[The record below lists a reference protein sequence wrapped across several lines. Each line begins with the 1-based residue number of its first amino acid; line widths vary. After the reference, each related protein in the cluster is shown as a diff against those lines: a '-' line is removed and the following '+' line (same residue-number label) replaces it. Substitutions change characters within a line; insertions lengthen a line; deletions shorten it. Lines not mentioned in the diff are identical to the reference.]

1 MSDDFKMHMYGFVVT
16 WLPVV
21 WVFAVGACVGSLVNV
36 LVYRL
41 PKGLP
46 VIVPSSRCPKC
57 DTKLTFREN
66 IPILGWLMLRG
77 KCRFC
82 KMPIS
87 PEYPIVETI
96 VAVLFAATYLLWYVA
111 IPNQTWL
118 GVEWGAVKPE
128 WAKNGVMETWPAF
141 AVLLILLGSLVAMTI
156 VDLKT
161 YTIPLVLTWVPVGVA
176 LILHPVNTLLVDEFG
191 LGYSAG
197 TLGNWIIA
205 IPEPGGWWWVGAS
218 GGAVIGLVI
227 ANVLVSTGAIG
238 RSFAD
243 YEEWEAKAIAEEKAK
258 RAAEAG
264 ESGESAEAEDPQADT
279 PEMWV
284 MYPHA
289 RREMVRELAFL
300 APAAALGWGGGILAD
315 RLGGAADVPL
325 LLLVLTGVVMG
336 YLVGGAVVWGVRIFG
351 SFVFGKEAMGL
362 GDVHVLAAIGAC
374 MGWPD
379 AVLTFFAAVLVGL
392 VMAVVGMVTK
402 AKMARMMA
410 FGPCLAIGAVVVL
423 FGKPWIEAGLGA
435 LMHRGGP
442 FNLP

>member
-1 MSDDFKMHMYGFVVT
+1 MSDFKMHAYGFVAT
-16 WLPVV
+16 WLPVL

-57 DTKLTFREN
+57 DTKLTFKEN

-77 KCRFC
+77 KCKFC
-82 KMPIS
+82 KQPIS
-87 PEYPIVETI
+87 AEYPIVETI

-111 IPNQTWL
+111 IPGREWL

-128 WAKNGVMETWPAF
+128 WARSGVWETLPAF
-141 AVLLILLGSLVAMTI
+141 TVLLILLGSLVAMTI

-176 LILHPVNTLLVDEFG
+176 VVLHPINTLFVEGDAPR
-191 LGYSAG
+191 YTAG
-197 TLGNWIIA
+197 TLGDWIFA
-205 IPEPGGWWWVGAS
+205 IPDPSRSWWWLGLC

-227 ANVLVSTGAIG
+227 ANFLVSAGLIG

-243 YEEWEAKAIAEEKAK
+243 YDEWEAKAIEKEKAK
-258 RAAEAG
+258 RASEEG
-264 ESGESAEAEDPQADT
+264 GSTEDPEANT

-284 MYPHA
+284 QYPHA

-300 APAAALGWGGGILAD
+300 APAAALGWGGAILAQN
-315 RLGGAADVPL
+315 LGGAADVPL
-325 LLLVLTGVVMG
+325 WLRVLTGVMMG
-336 YLVGGAVVWGVRIFG
+336 YLIGGAVIWGVRVFG
-351 SFVFGKEAMGL
+351 SFAFGKEAMGL

-379 AVLTFFAAVLVGL
+379 AILTFFAAVLVGL
-392 VMAVVGMVTK
+392 VMAVVGMIFK
-402 AKMARMMA
+402 AKVARMMA
-410 FGPCLAIGAVVVL
+410 FGPCLAIGAMVVL
-423 FGKPWIEAGLGA
+423 YAKPLIEIGLGELMGKP
-435 LMHRGGP
+435 GG
-442 FNLP
+442 FDLP